1 MAHVE
6 LALRAMAGMQL
17 ICLAL
22 VVLLRSARERTRRA
36 AALLPLGLA
45 AYVVTSAAGAD
56 ALPGW
61 LIQPLTLMCVANP
74 VWFWLLG
81 EALFAD
87 DLRIEWRWSLL
98 ALLTVAAGAWHELG
112 SPGPEATLA
121 GIVFRLAA
129 LAVIGAT
136 VRRVL
141 RGKDDDL
148 MEPRRRWRSWFVVAV
163 GGYGVLALAML
174 VRHGGQLPPGL
185 ALAHIAWVLLCS
197 VAITLWLATHA
208 DPAVPVHRNDSF
220 KGAARE
226 VPRIDAGL
234 VARIGEA
241 MQVQHLYRQESLTV
255 AELARALGSQEYLV
269 RRAINGHLGHRNFN
283 EFLHGYRL
291 CEAAARLTSQP
302 KLPILS
308 IALDVGY
315 GSIGPF
321 NRAFRARFGM
331 TPSEYRAARCAQPP
345 VWPMPLKAGPDDA

>member
-1 MAHVE
+1 MDHVE
-6 LALRAMAGMQL
+6 LALRAMAAMQL

-45 AYVVTSAAGAD
+45 AYVVTSATGAD

-61 LIQPLTLMCVANP
+61 LILPLTLMCVANP

-87 DLRIEWRWSLL
+87 DLRIDWRWLLL
-98 ALLTVAAGAWHELG
+98 ALVTVTAGAWHEMS
-112 SPGPEATLA
+112 SPGLDATLA
-121 GIVFRLAA
+121 GIVFRLGA
-129 LAVIGAT
+129 LGAIGAT
-136 VRRVL
+136 VWRVL
-141 RGKDDDL
+141 RGKENDL
-148 MEPRRRWRSWFVVAV
+148 MEPRRRWRSWFVVAI
-163 GGYGVLALAML
+163 GAYGVLALVML
-174 VRHGGQLPPGL
+174 ARHGGQLPPGL
-185 ALAHIAWVLLCS
+185 ALAHIALVLLCS
-197 VAITLWLATHA
+197 VAITLWLAARA
-208 DPAVPVHRNDSF
+208 DTAVSDRHNEPL

-226 VPRIDAGL
+226 APKVDAGL
-234 VARIGEA
+234 VARIGEV

-291 CEAAARLTSQP
+291 SEAAARLSSQP

-331 TPSEYRAARCAQPP
+331 TPSEYRAARSAQPSA
-345 VWPMPLKAGPDDA
+345 WPMSLKAGPDDA